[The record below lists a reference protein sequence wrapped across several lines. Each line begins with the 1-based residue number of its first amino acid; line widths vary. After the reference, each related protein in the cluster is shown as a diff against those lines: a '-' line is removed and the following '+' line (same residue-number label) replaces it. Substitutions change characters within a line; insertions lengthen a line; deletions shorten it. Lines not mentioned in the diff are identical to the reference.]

1 MPVLPEY
8 RLDGKVAFL
17 AGEGDGIT
25 PTLAGALAEAG
36 AKVFILGPHQ
46 PVVEGAMMEVAK
58 LGGQSLGLF
67 GEPSD
72 PTSVER
78 ALEAFLPIWG
88 RVDIL
93 VNNSRTSFG
102 KPFDQVTL
110 EEWDEM
116 MRRNVG
122 AAYLL
127 ANRVGREMTARGGGR
142 IVNIISG
149 LAERGLWNSTAF
161 CASQG
166 AVLQLTRGLALE
178 WARKGVRVN
187 AVGLGWLE
195 GDDRSNAENGG
206 DPLLRY
212 IPMKR
217 RGLAE
222 EIAPLVVY
230 LASDA
235 CNFTTGQ
242 PIYLD
247 GGLLAHP

>member
-1 MPVLPEY
+1 MPVNPEY

-46 PVVEGAMMEVAK
+46 TVVEGAMMEVAK

-127 ANRVGREMTARGGGR
+127 ANRVGREMTSRKAAGE
-142 IVNIISG
+142 S
-149 LAERGLWNSTAF
+149 
-161 CASQG
+161 
-166 AVLQLTRGLALE
+166 LT
-178 WARKGVRVN
+178 
-187 AVGLGWLE
+187 
-195 GDDRSNAENGG
+195 
-206 DPLLRY
+206 
-212 IPMKR
+212 
-217 RGLAE
+217 
-222 EIAPLVVY
+222 
-230 LASDA
+230 
-235 CNFTTGQ
+235 
-242 PIYLD
+242 
-247 GGLLAHP
+247 

>member
-1 MPVLPEY
+1 MPVNAEY

-25 PTLAGALAEAG
+25 PTIARALAEAG
-36 AKVFILGPHQ
+36 AKVFILGPNQ
-46 PVVEGAMMEVAK
+46 PVVEGAMMEVAA

-93 VNNSRTSFG
+93 VNNSRTFFG
-102 KPFDQVTL
+102 KPFEDVTQA
-110 EEWDEM
+110 EWDEM

-161 CASQG
+161 CATQG
-166 AVLQLTRGLALE
+166 AVLQLTRGLGIE

-187 AVGLGWLE
+187 AVGVGWLE
-195 GDDRSNAENGG
+195 NDAPANGDDS
-206 DPLLRY
+206 LQRY
-212 IPMKR
+212 IPLKR

-222 EIAPLVVY
+222 EIGPLVVY
-230 LASDA
+230 MASDA

-242 PIYLD
+242 PVYLD

>member
-1 MPVLPEY
+1 MPVNAEY

-25 PTLAGALAEAG
+25 PTIARALAEAG

-46 PVVEGAMMEVAK
+46 PVVEGAMIEVAS

-78 ALEAFLPIWG
+78 AMEAFLPIWG
-88 RVDIL
+88 KVDIL
-93 VNNSRTSFG
+93 INNSRTSFG
-102 KPFDQVTL
+102 KPFAQVTL

-127 ANRVGREMTARGGGR
+127 ANRVGREMTNNGGGR

-149 LAERGLWNSTAF
+149 LAERGLWNSTAY
-161 CASQG
+161 CATQG
-166 AVLQLTRGLALE
+166 AVLQLTRGLGLE

-187 AVGLGWLE
+187 AVGLGWL
-195 GDDRSNAENGG
+195 DDGTDAGN
-206 DPLLRY
+206 DPLAKY
-212 IPMKR
+212 IPLKR
-217 RGLAE
+217 RGSAE
-222 EIAPLVVY
+222 EIGPLVVY
-230 LASDA
+230 MASDA

-242 PIYLD
+242 PVYLD

>member
-1 MPVLPEY
+1 MPVNSEY

-25 PTLAGALAEAG
+25 PTIARALAEAG
-36 AKVFILGPHQ
+36 ARVFILGPHQ
-46 PVVEGAMMEVAK
+46 PVVEGAMMEVAS

-88 RVDIL
+88 KVDIL
-93 VNNSRTSFG
+93 INNSRTSFG

-110 EEWDEM
+110 EEGDEM

-127 ANRVGREMTARGGGR
+127 ANRVGREMTNNSGGR

-161 CASQG
+161 CATQG
-166 AVLQLTRGLALE
+166 AVLQLTRGLGLE

-187 AVGLGWLE
+187 AVGLGWL
-195 GDDRSNAENGG
+195 DDDTDAGN
-206 DPLLRY
+206 DPLAKY
-212 IPMKR
+212 IPLKR

-222 EIAPLVVY
+222 EIGPLVVY
-230 LASDA
+230 MASDA

-242 PIYLD
+242 PVYLD